1 MKELFN
7 EEERRLGQKISEL
20 SYCNPFLPERI
31 NFEREILGKDFI
43 KTETTWNIRVD
54 INDERPNIPTIV
66 KLAEELIEKLR
77 NRLLQGVKSSE
88 KDLAIYEDLALFILY
103 HRFNVKF
110 QEIIITTKDQQG
122 SIETGTFYKDFL
134 VKTKYFLHIRGVKF
148 PSKPDIPHLFS
159 IFFQIKRAFHH
170 IFSFIVGGSMASA
183 KLRAAVWQSIFT
195 HNLKR
200 YERQLYKIMGDITTL
215 ITGPSGTG
223 KELVAR
229 AIGMS
234 RYIPFDEKAGRF
246 KEDFTRT
253 FYPLNISALTA
264 TLVES
269 ELFGHKKG
277 AFTGALQDRAG
288 WFEACSPLGT
298 VFLDEIGEID
308 PLIQVKL
315 LRVIQNRSFQR
326 IGETRDRLFQG
337 KIIAATNRNLN
348 EEMERGTFRRDFYYR
363 LCSDIIITPSLS
375 EQLRESPEELHNLVL
390 FIARGQV
397 GEEAEKLS
405 QEVVSWI
412 GENLGRDYSWPGNIR
427 ELEQCIRNIM
437 IRNEYHPPEVQ
448 DKGARQML
456 SGEIMSGSLTAEEV
470 LERYCTLVYSQTGSY
485 QATAKKIG
493 LDRRTVKA
501 KIDNDL
507 LEKLK
512 ER

>member
-7 EEERRLGQKISEL
+7 DEERRLGQKISEL

-31 NFEREILGKDFI
+31 NFEREILGKDFL
-43 KTETTWNIRVD
+43 KTEATWNIRA
-54 INDERPNIPTIV
+54 NNKDERPNIPIII
-66 KLAEELIEKLR
+66 KRAEELIEKLR
-77 NRLLQGVKSSE
+77 NRLLQGANASE
-88 KDLAIYEDLALFILY
+88 KDLTIYEDMALFILY

-110 QEIIITTKDQQG
+110 QEIITVTKDQERA
-122 SIETGTFYKDFL
+122 IEAGTFYKEFL
-134 VKTKYFLHIRGVKF
+134 IKAKYFLHIRGVKF
-148 PSKPDIPHLFS
+148 PSQHDIPHLFS

-229 AIGMS
+229 AVGMS
-234 RYIPFDEKAGRF
+234 RYIPFDEKPGCF

-253 FYPLNISALTA
+253 FYPLNISALTP

-277 AFTGALQDRAG
+277 AFTGALQDRTG
-288 WFEACSPLGT
+288 WLEACSPLGT
-298 VFLDEIGEID
+298 VFLDEIGEIN

-315 LRVIQNRSFQR
+315 LRVIQDRNFQR
-326 IGETRDRLFQG
+326 IGDTKNRLFQG
-337 KIIAATNRNLN
+337 KIIAATNRNLS

-363 LCSDIIITPSLS
+363 LCSDTIITPSLS

-390 FIARGQV
+390 FIARGRV

-405 QEVVSWI
+405 QEVVNWI
-412 GENLGRDYSWPGNIR
+412 GGNLGREYSWPGNIR

-448 DKGARQML
+448 DKGARQVL
-456 SGEIMSGSLTAEEV
+456 GGEIMSGSLTAEEV

-512 ER
+512 GC